1 MTNIVCIILFIIE
14 ISCPI
19 YNFRVIVKES
29 IKIFLTEF
37 MIYLLYIKYFC
48 AIDIKKFFVLDQ
60 Y

>member
-37 MIYLLYIKYFC
+37 MIYLLYIKYS
-48 AIDIKKFFVLDQ
+48 
-60 Y
+60 